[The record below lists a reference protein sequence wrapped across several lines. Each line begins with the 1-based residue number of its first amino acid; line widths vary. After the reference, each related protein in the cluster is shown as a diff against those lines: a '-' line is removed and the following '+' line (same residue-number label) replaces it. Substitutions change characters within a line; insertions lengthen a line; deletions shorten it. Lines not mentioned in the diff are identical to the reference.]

1 MIRVEGLR
9 VTYPDGYT
17 ALERASLT
25 VEPGE
30 IVVLAGPNGGGKT
43 TLLRAIAGI
52 IPNYIQASVEGRVEV
67 DGVDPWRDPQGAHQL
82 LGVTQQ
88 DPVAQVAGPTP
99 LLEAGLAL
107 ALRGTPRQVLLERAR
122 RALSLVGLEGLE
134 HRPVTRLST
143 GQLVRTGLAGVLSG
157 DPQYL
162 LLDEPTGH
170 LDSQGSRV
178 LADILGDL
186 RARGKGV
193 MVASHDPR
201 VWALADKCY
210 TVNRSLA
217 EGCPS
222 LPSLPERPPES
233 MKSGGVVLELRDVW
247 ASYPG
252 GPPVLRGVSLEA
264 RSGELTAI
272 TGPNGAGKTTVLL
285 VASGILKPSQGRI
298 TLREKPALLPADPLL
313 LFSRGTLREELEERG
328 RRVPQ
333 WALGVA
339 DKPLLRASG
348 GELRLAALALVAG
361 SGRRLLLVDEPTVG
375 LDPWNRRSI
384 AEVLLGLASEG
395 YAVVYTTHDD
405 ELASLANRVYVVEG
419 GVARRA

>member
-1 MIRVEGLR
+1 
-9 VTYPDGYT
+9 
-17 ALERASLT
+17 
-25 VEPGE
+25 
-30 IVVLAGPNGGGKT
+30 
-43 TLLRAIAGI
+43 
-52 IPNYIQASVEGRVEV
+52 
-67 DGVDPWRDPQGAHQL
+67 
-82 LGVTQQ
+82 
-88 DPVAQVAGPTP
+88 
-99 LLEAGLAL
+99 
-107 ALRGTPRQVLLERAR
+107 
-122 RALSLVGLEGLE
+122 
-134 HRPVTRLST
+134 
-143 GQLVRTGLAGVLSG
+143 GLAGVLSG

-178 LADILGDL
+178 LADILREL

-193 MVASHDPR
+193 VVASHDSR
-201 VWALADKCY
+201 IWALADKCY

-217 EGCPS
+217 EGCPG
-222 LPSLPERPPES
+222 LPSLPERPPGS
-233 MKSGGVVLELRDVW
+233 INGGVVLELRDVW

-264 RSGELTAI
+264 RGGELTAI

-285 VASGILKPSQGRI
+285 VASGILKPSRGRI

-313 LFSRGTLREELEERG
+313 LFSRGTLREELKEQG

-384 AEVLLGLASEG
+384 AEVLLGLAGEG

>member
-9 VTYPDGYT
+9 VTFPDGYT
-17 ALERASLT
+17 ALEDATLT

-52 IPNYIQASVEGRVEV
+52 IPNYIKASVEGRVEV
-67 DGVDPWRDPQGAHQL
+67 DGVDPRRDPQSVHQL

-157 DPQYL
+157 GPQYL

-170 LDSQGSRV
+170 LDSRGSSAIVR
-178 LADILGDL
+178 ILQEL
-186 RARGKGV
+186 RRRGKGV
-193 MVASHDPR
+193 VVASHDPR
-201 VWALADKCY
+201 VWALADRCY
-210 TVNRSLA
+210 TVKRSLT

-222 LPSLPERPPES
+222 LPTLPEKSPET
-233 MKSGGVVLELRDVW
+233 MNGGRVVLELMDVW

-252 GPPVLRGVSLEA
+252 EPPVLRGVSLEA

-272 TGPNGAGKTTVLL
+272 MGSNGAGKTTLLL
-285 VASGILKPSQGRI
+285 VASGILKPSRGRI
-298 TLREKPALLPADPLL
+298 TVREKPALLPADPLL
-313 LFSRGTLREELEERG
+313 LFSRGTLREELEERSG
-328 RRVPQ
+328 RVPK
-333 WALGVA
+333 WALSVA
-339 DKPLLRASG
+339 DKPLLKASG
-348 GELRLAALALVAG
+348 GELRLAALALIVG

-384 AEVLLGLASEG
+384 AEVLLGLAGEG
-395 YAVVYTTHDD
+395 YAVVYTTHDA
-405 ELASLANRVYVVEG
+405 ELASLADRVYVVEG